1 MLDVAVIRSLFVMIS
16 ILRLSHATPPSQVD
30 EAFAKA
36 TQVYL
41 NNSKYVADTLD
52 KQRAYHAQNLES
64 YKAAR
69 EHYLKV
75 VESGVEY
82 VKKNGISGTAKAAAD
97 EVAAR
102 VSEARAVPGALLHRV
117 QEAVDKLL
125 ASTPVHGTV
134 ERLKPALDSAYQR
147 YSSLHDNV
155 VSSDQYRKVVKTGSD
170 VLARVEAS
178 PIFAKSKATLYPYVA
193 PYAEP
198 AAARLQPYYLRV
210 VEHLAPKDA

>member
-1 MLDVAVIRSLFVMIS
+1 MYG
-16 ILRLSHATPPSQVD
+16 QVD

-41 NNSKYVADTLD
+41 NNSKFVADTLD

-64 YKAAR
+64 YKVAR

-75 VESGVEY
+75 VESGVDY

-97 EVAAR
+97 EVASR
-102 VSEARAVPGALLHRV
+102 VGDARAVPSLVLHKV
-117 QEAVDKLL
+117 QESVDKLL
-125 ASTPVHGTV
+125 AIAPVHETL
-134 ERLKPALDSAYQR
+134 ERLKPALDSAYKR
-147 YSSLHDNV
+147 YLSLHDSI
-155 VSSDQYRKVVKTGSD
+155 VSSDQYKKVLKTGSD

-178 PIFAKSKATLYPYVA
+178 PLYLKSKATFYPYVA

-210 VEHLAPKDA
+210 VEHLAPKEA